1 MRLARWVFA
10 ALLALLSIP
19 ALAETTLVPHTAQ
32 YDVKISI
39 VSGVLN
45 TELRRTAGGYLA
57 HHVVRATGMSK
68 LLTNGSM
75 DVTSEFSSS
84 DGELRPIRYHA
95 IDTIKNDPDVDLRFD
110 WSKNE
115 VSGTIGEENVTQKLD
130 GVVHDSVSI
139 QYRLMSDLLNGG
151 ADDRY
156 TLFDIEKLR
165 VADVTNTGTKKVKT
179 KAGTFVAVGI
189 QHQKEGS
196 SRTTTLWCVEE
207 LGYLP
212 VIIEQHRAGKLKFRA
227 TLERYTPTPE

>member
-1 MRLARWVFA
+1 MN
-10 ALLALLSIP
+10 LLS
-19 ALAETTLVPHTAQ
+19 
-32 YDVKISI
+32 
-39 VSGVLN
+39 
-45 TELRRTAGGYLA
+45 
-57 HHVVRATGMSK
+57 
-68 LLTNGSM
+68 
-75 DVTSEFSSS
+75 
-84 DGELRPIRYHA
+84 
-95 IDTIKNDPDVDLRFD
+95 
-110 WSKNE
+110 
-115 VSGTIGEENVTQKLD
+115 

-151 ADDRY
+151 ADNRY

>member
-1 MRLARWVFA
+1 MRLARWAFA

-19 ALAETTLVPHTAQ
+19 ALAEVTLVPHTAQ

-84 DGELRPIRYHA
+84 DGELKPIRFHA

-110 WSKNE
+110 WSTNE

-151 ADDRY
+151 ANDRY